1 MRSTYILEHK
11 TVDKLG
17 RFKKAVHI
25 GAFKTLDAVEA
36 AKKSILDKTPKAT
49 FEIYISDHIL
59 FECYK

>member
-25 GAFKTLDAVEA
+25 GAFKTLEAVEI
-36 AKKSILDKTPKAT
+36 AKSSILANIPTAV
-49 FEIYISDHIL
+49 FEIYISDHII
-59 FECYK
+59 FE